1 VSDLDQTRNPEER
14 IQQALA
20 KGPDIDAPGR
30 YGMVTR
36 LVRRVVGRAVKYER
50 DYGLQ
55 IDVALLERLH
65 EMEASFTGQLDEL
78 STRLRR
84 ELGDDDRRL
93 RESTEQL
100 LDNDHRAQR
109 DLWGVISRV
118 EALEGVLIDVRAHL
132 QELDSRA
139 AVAHA
144 MASGAAD
151 GIDSVTLATSQAQAE
166 LGGMGDHLVHLSDHV
181 AQLDESAA
189 KLRVDADKAVFV
201 YDELTSRPY
210 IDEDHPL
217 VTNDGRGRACLG
229 YRGVSGPSPLYLGFE
244 DIFRGSEALIRDR
257 QRFYLDVVADRGPVV
272 DLGCGRGEMLELLAQ
287 AGIECRGVD
296 LDDAMVDHARANG
309 ATVDHGDALEFLVK
323 QEDASLGA
331 IFSAQ
336 FIEHLPAGLLPEL
349 LELARTK
356 LLPDGVFVAETVNPH
371 SPRALKVFWIDPTHQ
386 HPLFPETMLA
396 LCRLTGFE
404 EGQIMF
410 PLGGGDLETD
420 LRLCG
425 EYAVVAGAHDLTR
438 ERLNRI

>member
-1 VSDLDQTRNPEER
+1 VSDLDNTRPAEER
-14 IQQALA
+14 IQQALT

-36 LVRRVVGRAVKYER
+36 LVRRFVGRAVKYER

-65 EMEASFTGQLDEL
+65 EMEASFTRQLNEV
-78 STRLRR
+78 TTQ
-84 ELGDDDRRL
+84 L
-93 RESTEQL
+93 RESGGQLRDDHDGLHRFADQL

-118 EALEGVLIDVRAHL
+118 EALEGLLIEVRSHL
-132 QELDSRA
+132 QDIDSRA

-144 MASGAAD
+144 IASGAAD
-151 GIDSVTLATSQAQAE
+151 GVDSVTIESARTKAD
-166 LGGMGDHLVHLSDHV
+166 LGRLQDHV
-181 AQLDESAA
+181 VQLNDAA
-189 KLRVDADKAVFV
+189 LSLRVDADKAVFV

-210 IDEDHPL
+210 IDDAHPL
-217 VTNDGRGRACLG
+217 VTTDAQGRPRLG
-229 YRGVSGPSPLYLGFE
+229 YHGVTGPSPLYIGFE
-244 DIFRGSEALIRDR
+244 DIFRGSEALVRDR
-257 QRFYLDVVADRGPVV
+257 QRFYLDVVTDRGPVV
-272 DLGCGRGEMLELLAQ
+272 DLGCGRGEMLHLLTE

-296 LDDAMVDHARANG
+296 LDEAMVDHARANG
-309 ATVDHGDALEFLVK
+309 ANADHGDALEFLIK

-349 LELARTK
+349 LEIARTK
-356 LLPDGVFVAETVNPH
+356 LLPDGLFIAETVNPH
-371 SPRALKVFWIDPTHQ
+371 SPRALKAFWIDPTHQ

-404 EGQIMF
+404 EGEIVF
-410 PLGGGDLETD
+410 PLGKGDLETD

-425 EYAVVAGAHDLTR
+425 EYAVVAGARDLP
-438 ERLNRI
+438 

>member
-1 VSDLDQTRNPEER
+1 VSDLDHTRNPEER

-36 LVRRVVGRAVKYER
+36 LVRRFVGRAVKYER

-65 EMEASFTGQLDEL
+65 EMEASFAEQLDEVT
-78 STRLRR
+78 TRLRR
-84 ELGDDDRRL
+84 ELGDDDRQL

-118 EALEGVLIDVRAHL
+118 EALEGLLIDVRSYL
-132 QELDSRA
+132 QDVDSRA
-139 AVAHA
+139 AVAHTI
-144 MASGAAD
+144 ASGAAD
-151 GIDSVTLATSQAQAE
+151 GVDSITVTTSQAQSE
-166 LGGMGDHLVHLSDHV
+166 LGRVRDHV
-181 AQLDESAA
+181 VQLSEAA
-189 KLRVDADKAVFV
+189 VRLRADADKAVFV

-217 VTNDGRGRACLG
+217 VTNDARGRACLG

-257 QRFYLDVVADRGPVV
+257 QRIYLDVVADRGPVV
-272 DLGCGRGEMLELLAQ
+272 DLGCGRGEMLALLTQ

-296 LDDAMVDHARANG
+296 LDEAMVDHARGNG

-356 LLPDGVFVAETVNPH
+356 LLPNGVFIAETVNPH
-371 SPRALKVFWIDPTHQ
+371 SPRALKAFWIDPTHQ

-404 EGQIMF
+404 EGQVMF

-420 LRLCG
+420 LRICG
-425 EYAVVAGAHDLTR
+425 EYAVVAGARDLP
-438 ERLNRI
+438 

>member
-1 VSDLDQTRNPEER
+1 MSDLDQTRNPEER

-36 LVRRVVGRAVKYER
+36 LVRRFVGRAVKYER

-65 EMEASFTGQLDEL
+65 EMEASFTEQLDEV

-118 EALEGVLIDVRAHL
+118 EALEGVLIDVRSYL
-132 QELDSRA
+132 QDVDSRA

-144 MASGAAD
+144 IGSGAAD
-151 GIDSVTLATSQAQAE
+151 GIDSIMLATSQVQAE
-166 LGGMGDHLVHLSDHV
+166 LARVRDHV
-181 AQLDESAA
+181 VQLSEAA
-189 KLRVDADKAVFV
+189 VRLRTDADKAVFV

-210 IDEDHPL
+210 TDENHPL
-217 VTNDGRGRACLG
+217 VTNDARGRACLG

-257 QRFYLDVVADRGPVV
+257 QRVYLDVV
-272 DLGCGRGEMLELLAQ
+272 GRSG
-287 AGIECRGVD
+287 AGRRSRVRAGRD
-296 LDDAMVDHARANG
+296 ARAPRPSRHRVPRGRSRRGDGRPRPRQRRN
-309 ATVDHGDALEFLVK
+309 VDHGDALEFLVK

-356 LLPDGVFVAETVNPH
+356 LLPDGVFIAETVNPH
-371 SPRALKVFWIDPTHQ
+371 SPRALKAFWIDPTHQ
-386 HPLFPETMLA
+386 HPLVPRDDARTVPAHGFRRGPRSCSRSAAAISRPTSAPAASTQWSRALA
-396 LCRLTGFE
+396 T
-404 EGQIMF
+404 
-410 PLGGGDLETD
+410 
-420 LRLCG
+420 
-425 EYAVVAGAHDLTR
+425 
-438 ERLNRI
+438 